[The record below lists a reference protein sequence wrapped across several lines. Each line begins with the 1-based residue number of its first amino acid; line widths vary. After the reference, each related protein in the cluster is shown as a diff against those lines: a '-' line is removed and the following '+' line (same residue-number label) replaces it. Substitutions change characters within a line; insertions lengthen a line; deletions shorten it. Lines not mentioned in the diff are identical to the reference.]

1 MFFAK
6 RYTVSCSIGFSFVAT
21 HNNFAFDRGGKVFKQ
36 SAPAIKQSAP
46 AIKLAD
52 SAIEEE
58 YLRLLGVLNSS

>member
-36 SAPAIKQSAP
+36 SAPAIK
-46 AIKLAD
+46 LAD